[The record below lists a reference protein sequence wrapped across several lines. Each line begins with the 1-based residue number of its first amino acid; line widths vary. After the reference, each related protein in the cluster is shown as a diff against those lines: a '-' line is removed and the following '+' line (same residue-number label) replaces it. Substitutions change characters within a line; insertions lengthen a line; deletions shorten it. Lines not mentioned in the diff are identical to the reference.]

1 MKNKV
6 TLDDLKKIRPD
17 SEVYLLNVALET
29 INAAYEAVNEFFDNI
44 SKEEFLKVVASD
56 YGAMHFIGKAYLA
69 AREEEKSDLGVH
81 AFYLFDSLQ
90 DKQTELA

>member
-29 INAAYEAVNEFFDNI
+29 INAAYDAVNEFFDNI
-44 SKEEFLKVVASD
+44 PKEDFLKVVASD

-81 AFYLFDSLQ
+81 AFYLFDSLL

>member
-6 TLDDLKKIRPD
+6 TLDDLKKIKAERAD
-17 SEVYLLNVALET
+17 YLLEVALEP
-29 INAAYEAVNEFFDNI
+29 INAAFEAVTDTFDTI

-56 YGAMHFIGKAYLA
+56 FVAVYFIGKAYLA
-69 AREEEKSDLGVH
+69 AREDKKSDLAVH
-81 AFYLFDSLQ
+81 AFYLFDILQ